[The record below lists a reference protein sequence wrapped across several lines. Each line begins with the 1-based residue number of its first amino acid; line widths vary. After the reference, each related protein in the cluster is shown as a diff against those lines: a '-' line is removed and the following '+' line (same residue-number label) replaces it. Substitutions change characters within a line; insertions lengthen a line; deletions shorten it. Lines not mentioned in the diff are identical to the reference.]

1 MLMDFSVFD
10 DEALQRMAARGDR
23 AAEEALITRH
33 LKLVRICS
41 RPFFLAGG
49 DSEDLLQ
56 EGTVGLLD
64 AVRQYDPSRSASF
77 QTFAQWCIR
86 NRMLNAIKSAS
97 RQKHAPLNDYVPLES
112 SHFDESHSLSIGT
125 ARDPEELLIARERLS
140 EIQDHANPFLSAL
153 EHRVLDLFL
162 QGLTCG
168 EIAAL
173 LERPLKSVE
182 NAVQRIRKK
191 LSTAK

>member
-10 DEALQRMAARGDR
+10 DEALQRMAAQGDR

-140 EIQDHANPFLSAL
+140 EIQDPNNPFLSGL